1 MATRMCSKAL
11 SEVKK
16 KKNTYNTDI
25 HLFSIQAPDALQMEV
40 NYCTRLFQLGFQ
52 ACSVTEDSAT
62 LLIFHSLANWQ
73 AAA

>member
-1 MATRMCSKAL
+1 MATHTCSKAL

-16 KKNTYNTDI
+16 KHNTDI
-25 HLFSIQAPDALQMEV
+25 HFFSIQAPDTLQMEV
-40 NYCTRLFQLGFQ
+40 NYCTRLFQLRFQ